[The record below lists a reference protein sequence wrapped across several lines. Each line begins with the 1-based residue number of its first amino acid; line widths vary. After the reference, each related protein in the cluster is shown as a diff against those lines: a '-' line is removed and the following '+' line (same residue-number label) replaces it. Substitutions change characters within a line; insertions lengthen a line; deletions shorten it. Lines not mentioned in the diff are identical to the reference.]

1 MDNQLKPEKKL
12 SKKEQLELIL
22 KYHNK
27 KIKESNEILVND
39 VIKACFQYV
48 VNTSGTVLLLDDF
61 HAKSI
66 NPESEKSFQLGI
78 GERLNLLTKF
88 DVKDINRNRDSLLR
102 AGKSEGIYGLPQLT
116 FVENLDVKFPVPLK
130 RETLFEKGIR
140 EKEETGESPRYNLP
154 ENEFDELLRKD
165 IEKEKRSNEKVE
177 QSSGIKVPE
186 KRKTKKEVEQDEL
199 NKIIK

>member
-1 MDNQLKPEKKL
+1 METQEKKKL
-12 SKKEQLELIL
+12 SKKEQLDVIL
-22 KYHNK
+22 KFHEK

-39 VIKACFQYV
+39 DIKACFQYV
-48 VNTSGTVLLLDDF
+48 VNTSGTILLLDDF

-66 NPESEKSFQLGI
+66 NPESERSFRLDI

-88 DVKDINRNRDSLLR
+88 DIKDINRNRESLLR

-116 FVENLDVKFPVPLK
+116 FVENLDIKFPVPLK
-130 RETLFEKGIR
+130 RETLFEKGMR

-154 ENEFDELLRKD
+154 ENEFDDMLRKD
-165 IEKEKRSNEKVE
+165 IEKETKANQRVE
-177 QSSGIKVPE
+177 QNSGIKIPE

>member
-1 MDNQLKPEKKL
+1 METQEKKKL
-12 SKKEQLELIL
+12 TKKEQLDVIL
-22 KYHNK
+22 KFHEK

-39 VIKACFQYV
+39 DIKACFQYV
-48 VNTSGTVLLLDDF
+48 VNTSGTILLLDDF

-66 NPESEKSFQLGI
+66 NPESERSFRLDI

-88 DVKDINRNRDSLLR
+88 DIKDINRNRESLLR

-130 RETLFEKGIR
+130 RETLFEKGMR

-154 ENEFDELLRKD
+154 ENEFDDMLRKD
-165 IEKEKRSNEKVE
+165 IEKETKANQRVE
-177 QSSGIKVPE
+177 QNSGIKIPE